1 MTFDPRRARDN
12 QRGMPTQQGNTQQGN
27 VEHGTVE
34 QGTVERGTVER
45 GTVHQGAT
53 SVRREAPVHAAQA
66 TTRVT
71 QQPAPVHTTTMVQ
84 EPAHGTTAT
93 ATREPV
99 QPRPPEPPPHHSH
112 MLWKILGILGMLAL
126 GGLIAGLVAS
136 HRAPTPPAVHHPPVP
151 QAARQLNSWG
161 THGSGRS
168 PNFTVP
174 TSSVQSTYGYAC
186 PAGTSGRFEARL
198 VGANGGGPSQTIVD
212 TNSTNASGEK
222 TVPIA
227 HPGSQYHVTTT
238 APAGCAY
245 RINTG
250 TLGTGAG
257 G

>member
-1 MTFDPRRARDN
+1 MTFDPRHARDN
-12 QRGMPTQQGNTQQGN
+12 QRGMPTQHGNTQQGN

-34 QGTVERGTVER
+34 QGTV
-45 GTVHQGAT
+45 HQGAT
-53 SVRREAPVHAAQA
+53 SVRREAPAHAAQA

-71 QQPAPVHTTTMVQ
+71 TTQPAPVHTTTMVQ
-84 EPAHGTTAT
+84 EPMHGTTAT

-99 QPRPPEPPPHHSH
+99 QPRPPEPPPHRSH

-136 HRAPTPPAVHHPPVP
+136 RQAPTPPAVHHPRVP

-174 TSSVQSTYGYAC
+174 TNSVQSSYGYAC
-186 PAGTSGRFEARL
+186 PAGTSGRFEANL
-198 VGANGGGPSQTIVD
+198 VGNSGGPTQSIVN
-212 TNSTNASGEK
+212 TTSTNASGEK
-222 TVPIA
+222 TVHIA
-227 HPGSQYHVTTT
+227 HPGTEYHVAAT

-250 TLGTGAG
+250 TPTPGGAG